1 MDHVTLQKKLS
12 TYLSDKG
19 RLHNLPDEL
28 LCEVLHAW
36 EGWSGSAKNFYKS
49 VGFSHRQ
56 MAGIIGKAKKL
67 KRGGY
72 FPVEPFTELKLEG
85 IANKLIPGE
94 RLSSNHQW
102 IELEWQPGKVIRFLQ
117 VEQLVSFLK
126 IAA

>member
-1 MDHVTLQKKLS
+1 MDHVTLNKKLS

-19 RLHNLPDEL
+19 RLRNLPDEL

-36 EGWSGSAKNFYKS
+36 EEWSGTAKNFYKS

-72 FPVEPFTELKLEG
+72 FPVEPFTELKLESV
-85 IANKLIPGE
+85 ANQILPGAAMPH
-94 RLSSNHQW
+94 SQW
-102 IELEWQPGKVIRFLQ
+102 IELEWQPGKILRFSR
-117 VEQLVSFLK
+117 VEQLLEFLNL
-126 IAA
+126 AA

>member
-36 EGWSGSAKNFYKS
+36 EEWSGSAKNFYKS

-85 IANKLIPGE
+85 VANKLISGE
-94 RLSSNHQW
+94 MVGSHP

-117 VEQLVSFLK
+117 VEQLVAFLK